1 MGSKISDCITK
12 NEKNSN
18 TKSNSNTKYPK
29 QIPCAKVT
37 YDDVKNC
44 KNSFRDSYFS
54 VISIN
59 NNKKISIV
67 PKLKAV
73 TQSKLLQKRIFFNS
87 IMVWFIFYIMHI
99 YNNSFKLNLL
109 KLLQFL
115 LFIGYLKSVF

>member
-87 IMVWFIFYIMHI
+87 IMV
-99 YNNSFKLNLL
+99 
-109 KLLQFL
+109 
-115 LFIGYLKSVF
+115 